1 MLTITGRP
9 LDISTI
15 VDSPESKDIAVVCD
29 DGRTEANILV
39 LSSISPMLCSILAAK
54 YETNDCSII
63 LPGAQTKEISTLFDL
78 CTKGKCY
85 VTQSSLARLDDLK
98 VSLGVSIAT
107 QKVSITIEYI
117 YNVSL
122 NY

>member
-1 MLTITGRP
+1 MLTIKGRP

-29 DGRTEANILV
+29 DGQTEANILV
-39 LSSISPMLCSILAAK
+39 LGSISTMLCSILTEK
-54 YETNDCSII
+54 SDWNDCSII
-63 LPGAQTKEISTLFDL
+63 LPGVLTKEITTLFDL
-78 CTKGKCY
+78 CTKGECY
-85 VTQSSLARLDDLK
+85 VTHSLFARLDDLK

-117 YNVSL
+117 YNILL